1 MLVSNY
7 FMFLLEQYPLHYLTY
22 IKPTT
27 NLTQSL
33 AVLGVLHGHLLLQ
46 ILEPLINLAT
56 KNKPLQLHGET
67 GRGMEA
73 TFFIFLSRTEL

>member
-1 MLVSNY
+1 MHAQITSS
-7 FMFLLEQYPLHYLTY
+7 FMFLLEQYPLHY

-27 NLTQSL
+27 NLTERF
-33 AVLGVLHGHLLLQ
+33 AVLGILHGHLLLQ

-56 KNKPLQLHGET
+56 KKKPLQLDGET
-67 GRGMEA
+67 GRSMEA